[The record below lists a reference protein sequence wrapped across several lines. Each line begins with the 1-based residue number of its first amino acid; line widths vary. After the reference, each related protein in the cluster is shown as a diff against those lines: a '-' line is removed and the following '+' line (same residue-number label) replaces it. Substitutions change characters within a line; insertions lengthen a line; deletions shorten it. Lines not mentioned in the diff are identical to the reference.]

1 MSFRKSFFKNVLI
14 AGGYNYAAQV
24 LNFAS
29 TFITARLL
37 LPETFGLVGL
47 IIVFTGFITVFSDS
61 GVSLAIIKSPPSR
74 LFYKSVD
81 TMAFYMGLILFA
93 ITALLA
99 YPIALFYRN
108 SSLVLPTFFLG
119 TTFLFKSMGIVRAGV
134 LSKGLQFSYLGKVVL
149 VNMIINISITVV
161 MALSGAGYW
170 SLIVPQIVVAI
181 LPIFQYERKV
191 HLGFKLYPW
200 RYVKVAVRRTRSV
213 VGNLIGFNFVNY
225 WSRNSDNLLVGKMY
239 GTADLGIYSRAY
251 SLLQFPLSLITGV
264 MSTVLYP
271 SLNKHK
277 ETGGAI
283 EGEYFFVMKV
293 ISVICF
299 PISLILI
306 MFPDVLVHYLWGDN
320 WKKVAEL
327 LPFFGILILSQP
339 MLSTVG
345 NILILEGKERSL
357 MLSGW
362 VGSIFLITGIVIG
375 ANISLL
381 AIAKYYSLGFLLLV
395 LPFNITYIYIKSLGF
410 TPKTVLMFWC
420 PVLLTSLLLWVAC
433 VYNRQDYKWITLSL
447 VVVQIGFGLST
458 EFQALK
464 RNIQSLVLKY
474 IP

>member
-14 AGGYNYAAQV
+14 SGGYNYAAQI
-24 LNFAS
+24 LNFSS
-29 TFITARLL
+29 TFVTARLL

-93 ITALLA
+93 ITALLS
-99 YPIALFYRN
+99 YPIALFYKN

-119 TTFLFKSMGIVRAGV
+119 TTFLFRSMGIVRAGV
-134 LSKGLQFSYLGKVVL
+134 LSKGLQFGYLGKVVL
-149 VNMIINISITVV
+149 VNMIINISLTIL
-161 MALSGAGYW
+161 MAVAGAGYW

-191 HLGFKLYPW
+191 HLGFKLYPSK
-200 RYVKVAVRRTRSV
+200 YVRVAVRRTRSV

-299 PISLILI
+299 PISFILIL
-306 MFPDVLVHYLWGDN
+306 FPDVLVHYLWGDN
-320 WKKVAEL
+320 W
-327 LPFFGILILSQP
+327 
-339 MLSTVG
+339 
-345 NILILEGKERSL
+345 
-357 MLSGW
+357 
-362 VGSIFLITGIVIG
+362 
-375 ANISLL
+375 
-381 AIAKYYSLGFLLLV
+381 
-395 LPFNITYIYIKSLGF
+395 
-410 TPKTVLMFWC
+410 
-420 PVLLTSLLLWVAC
+420 
-433 VYNRQDYKWITLSL
+433 
-447 VVVQIGFGLST
+447 
-458 EFQALK
+458 
-464 RNIQSLVLKY
+464 
-474 IP
+474 